1 MIGVVVGRFG
11 RPEVLREVVR
21 VFWEARSSGLSDE
34 VAAEAAGLSVTAA
47 RGIVRQHG
55 GVDPSITPPCGR
67 YLSFDERE
75 LIAVWR
81 AEGCNVREIG
91 RRLGRSASTISRE
104 LGRNVRNGGQRPY
117 LASAAQNRAQKLA
130 RRPKARKLASN
141 EALALY
147 VAGMLTARERL
158 SPEQI
163 SARLRIDFPD
173 DESMRISPETIY
185 QCIYIQGRG
194 GLRAELSAALR
205 TGRAVRQPNRRAG
218 MRKPRVPKELLI
230 SERPAEVDDRAV
242 PGHWEGDLVIGT
254 PGTGAIGT
262 LVERTSRFVMLLH
275 LPNGHTGEQVLAAIQ
290 ETLPALPAH
299 LRRSLTWD
307 QGAEM
312 VGIHD
317 RVKIATGAAV
327 YFCDPHSPWQRGT
340 NENTNGLLRQYF
352 PKGMDLTAVTP
363 EDLDYAAAGLNGRL
377 RKTLGWKTPAQA
389 LQQILEESAA

>member
-1 MIGVVVGRFG
+1 MGFG
-11 RPEVLREVVR
+11 RPELLQSVVR
-21 VFWEARSSGLSDE
+21 VFWEARSSGASDE
-34 VAAEAAGLSVTAA
+34 VAAAVAGMSLSAA
-47 RGIVRQHG
+47 RLIVRQHG
-55 GVDPSITPPCGR
+55 GVDPAKKPPCGR
-67 YLSFDERE
+67 FLSFDERE

-81 AEGCNVREIG
+81 AAGCGVREIG
-91 RRLGRSASTISRE
+91 RRLGRNPSTVSRE
-104 LGRNVRNGGQRPY
+104 LGRNIRNGGNRPY
-117 LASAAQNRAQKLA
+117 LASSAQNRAQKLA
-130 RRPKARKLASN
+130 RRPKARKLAFN

-194 GLRAELSAALR
+194 GLRAELAAALR

-218 MRKPRVPKELLI
+218 MRRPRVPKELLI
-230 SERPAEVDDRAV
+230 SERPAEADDRAV
-242 PGHWEGDLVIGT
+242 PGHWEGDLIIGT
-254 PGTGAIGT
+254 PGAGAIGT
-262 LVERTSRFVMLLH
+262 LVERSSRFVMLLH
-275 LPNGHTGEQVLAAIQ
+275 LPNGHTGEQVLAAI
-290 ETLPALPAH
+290 EATLPTLPAQ

-312 VGIHD
+312 VGIHE
-317 RVKIATGAAV
+317 RVRIATGAEV

-352 PKGMDLTAVTP
+352 PKGMDLTTVTRA
-363 EDLDYAAAGLNGRL
+363 DLDYAAAGLNGRL

>member
-11 RPEVLREVVR
+11 RPEVLCEVVR
-21 VFWEARSSGLSDE
+21 AFWTARSSGLSDE
-34 VAAEAAGLSVTAA
+34 VAAGVAGLSATAA
-47 RGIVRQHG
+47 GKIVRQHG
-55 GVDPSITPPCGR
+55 GVDPSKKPPCGR

-81 AEGCNVREIG
+81 AAGCGVREIG
-91 RRLGRSASTISRE
+91 RRLGRNPSTVSRE
-104 LGRNVRNGGQRPY
+104 LGRNIRNEGKRPY
-117 LASAAQNRAQKLA
+117 LASSAQNRAQKLA
-130 RRPKARKLASN
+130 RRPKARKLAVN

-147 VAGMLTARERL
+147 VGGMLTCRERL

-163 SARLRIDFPD
+163 SARLPIDFPD
-173 DESMRISPETIY
+173 DESMRISHETIY

-194 GLRAELSAALR
+194 GLRAELATALR

-218 MRKPRVPKELLI
+218 TRRPRVPKELLI
-230 SERPAEVDDRAV
+230 SERPAEADDRAV
-242 PGHWEGDLVIGT
+242 PGHWEGDLIIGT

-262 LVERTSRFVMLLH
+262 LVERRSRFVMLLH
-275 LPNGHTGEQVLAAIQ
+275 LPNGHTGEQVLAAI
-290 ETLPALPAH
+290 EENLPTLPAQ

-317 RVKIATGAAV
+317 RVRIATGADV

-352 PKGMDLTAVTP
+352 PKGMDLTTVTRA
-363 EDLDYAAAGLNGRL
+363 DLDYAAAGLNGRL

-389 LQQILEESAA
+389 LEQIMEESAA

>member
-1 MIGVVVGRFG
+1 MIGGVVGRFG
-11 RPEVLREVVR
+11 RPEVLCEVVR
-21 VFWEARSSGLSDE
+21 VFWAARSSGFSDE
-34 VAAEAAGLSVTAA
+34 VAASVAGLSATAA
-47 RGIVRQHG
+47 GKIVRQHG
-55 GVDPSITPPCGR
+55 GVDPSTKPPCGR
-67 YLSFDERE
+67 FLSFDERE

-81 AEGCNVREIG
+81 AAGCGVREIG
-91 RRLGRSASTISRE
+91 RRLGRSPSTVSRE
-104 LGRNVRNGGQRPY
+104 LGRNIRNEGKRPY
-117 LASAAQNRAQKLA
+117 LASSAQNRAQKLA
-130 RRPKARKLASN
+130 RRPKVRKLAVN

-147 VAGMLTARERL
+147 VGGMLTSRERL

-163 SARLRIDFPD
+163 SARLRIDFPH

-194 GLRAELSAALR
+194 GLRAELAAALR

-242 PGHWEGDLVIGT
+242 PGHWEGDLIIGT

-262 LVERTSRFVMLLH
+262 LVERQSRFVMLLH
-275 LPNGHTGEQVLAAIQ
+275 LPNGHTGEQVLAAIE
-290 ETLPALPAH
+290 ETLPTLPTQ

-317 RVKIATGAAV
+317 RVKIATGADV

-352 PKGMDLTAVTP
+352 PKGMDLTTVTP
-363 EDLDYAAAGLNGRL
+363 ADLDHAAAGLNGRL
-377 RKTLGWKTPAQA
+377 RKTLGWKTPTQA
-389 LQQILEESAA
+389 LQQIMEESAA

>member
-1 MIGVVVGRFG
+1 VVGGVVGRFG
-11 RPEVLREVVR
+11 RPEVLRETVR
-21 VFWEARSSGLSDE
+21 LFWEARSAGSADE
-34 VAAEAAGLSVTAA
+34 LAAEAAGFSLSAA
-47 RGIVRQHG
+47 RVLVRKHG
-55 GVDPSITPPCGR
+55 GVDPALKPASGR
-67 YLSFDERE
+67 FLSFEERE
-75 LIAVWR
+75 LIGVWL
-81 AEGCNVREIG
+81 AEGHGVQEIG
-91 RRLGRSASTISRE
+91 RRLGRSASTVSRE
-104 LGRNVRNGGQRPY
+104 LTRNIRNDGKRRY

-130 RRPKARKLASN
+130 RRPKARKLACN
-141 EALALY
+141 EALAAY

-194 GLRAELSAALR
+194 GLKAELTAALR

-218 MRKPRVPKELLI
+218 NRKPRVPKELLI
-230 SERPAEVDDRAV
+230 SERPAEADDRAV
-242 PGHWEGDLVIGT
+242 PGHWEGDLIIGT

-262 LVERTSRFVMLLH
+262 LVERSSRFVMLLH

-290 ETLPALPAH
+290 ETLPTLPAH

-312 VGIHD
+312 VGIHH
-317 RVKIATGAAV
+317 RVKIATGAQV
-327 YFCDPHSPWQRGT
+327 YFCDPHSPWQRGS

-352 PKGMDLTAVTP
+352 PKGMDLTKITP
-363 EDLDYAAAGLNGRL
+363 EDLEYAAAGLNGRI

-389 LQQILEESAA
+389 LEQILKESAA

>member
-1 MIGVVVGRFG
+1 MGFG
-11 RPEVLREVVR
+11 RPELLREVVR
-21 VFWEARSSGLSDE
+21 VFWAARSSGLSDE
-34 VAAEAAGLSVTAA
+34 LAAAAAGISFSAA

-55 GVDPSITPPCGR
+55 GVDPSIKPESR
-67 YLSFDERE
+67 RVLSFEERE
-75 LIAVWR
+75 LIAVWS
-81 AEGCNVREIG
+81 AAGCGVREIA
-91 RRLGRSASTISRE
+91 RRLGRSPSTISRE
-104 LGRNVRNGGQRPY
+104 LGRNIRNGGYRPY
-117 LASAAQNRAQKLA
+117 LASSAQNRAQKLA
-130 RRPKARKLASN
+130 RRPKTRKLASN

-194 GLRAELSAALR
+194 GLRAELAAALR

-230 SERPAEVDDRAV
+230 SERPAEADDRAV
-242 PGHWEGDLVIGT
+242 PGHWEGDLIIGT

-275 LPNGHTGEQVLAAIQ
+275 LPNGHTGEQVLEAIQ
-290 ETLPALPAH
+290 ESLPTLPAQ

-312 VGIHD
+312 VGIHG
-317 RVKIATGAAV
+317 RVKIATGAEV

-352 PKGMDLTAVTP
+352 PKGMDLTTVTR

-389 LQQILEESAA
+389 LQQILEQSAA